1 MEKLNSQEL
10 FLAYVVTLFALVGA
24 SYVISRAIRWLRAWK
39 PGPLGIVLVLY
50 GAIALVVAVVA
61 FVGPPFMYYFANY
74 VGSPVGIA
82 LKQWWRYWG
91 F

>member
-10 FLAYVVTLFALVGA
+10 FLAYVVTLFALIGLA
-24 SYVISRAIRWLRAWK
+24 YVISRAIRWLRAWK
-39 PGPLGIVLVLY
+39 PGPLGFVLLMY
-50 GAIALVVAVVA
+50 GIIALMVAAAA
-61 FVGPPFMYYFANY
+61 FLGPPFIYYFVNY